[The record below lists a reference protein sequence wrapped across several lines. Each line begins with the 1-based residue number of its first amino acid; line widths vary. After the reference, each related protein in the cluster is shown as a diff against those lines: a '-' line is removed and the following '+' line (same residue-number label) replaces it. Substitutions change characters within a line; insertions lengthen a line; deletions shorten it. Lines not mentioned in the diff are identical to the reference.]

1 MLKPSSQE
9 VNGTITIH
17 IERQPSGSV
26 FQELVSEELAQ
37 LERDGRMNRLLS
49 ADDHDDNPMET
60 LRSVLVRMKP
70 FIQAIGVA
78 STVRVLRYYFV
89 DLSY

>member
-1 MLKPSSQE
+1 MLKPSSKK
-9 VNGTITIH
+9 VKGSITIH

-37 LERDGRMNRLLS
+37 LERDDRMNRLLF
-49 ADDHDDNPMET
+49 ADNHDDNTMET
-60 LRSVLVRMKP
+60 LHSVLVRMKP

-78 STVRVLRYYFV
+78 STVRFLHHYFV
-89 DLSY
+89 DLN

>member
-1 MLKPSSQE
+1 MLKPSSKK
-9 VNGTITIH
+9 VKGSITIH

-37 LERDGRMNRLLS
+37 LERDDRMNRLLS
-49 ADDHDDNPMET
+49 AHDRDDNPMET
-60 LRSVLVRMKP
+60 VRSVLVRMKP

-78 STVRVLRYYFV
+78 STVRALHYYFV
-89 DLSY
+89 NPSY